1 MNEAFVA
8 DWAVIPDYMESWY
21 RPMDFGNDMPDDEP
35 DGEDNYNFD

>member
-8 DWAVIPDYMESWY
+8 DWAVLTDYMESWY
-21 RPMDFGNDMPDDEP
+21 RPMDFGNDEP